1 MALPRA
7 VPADPTGPPPAE
19 PQAIRACLPSTLA
32 AEFDREWE
40 IVLDR
45 VKESQDLTIL
55 HELLNKWR
63 HTAYME
69 MRDPGSYDR
78 MLAKAEQIQRTGHNP
93 AAGSFAD
100 MQALLRARLAQ

>member
-1 MALPRA
+1 MASPSA

-19 PQAIRACLPSTLA
+19 PQVIRACLSPTLA
-32 AEFDREWE
+32 AEFDHEWE
-40 IVLDR
+40 VVLDR
-45 VKESQDLTIL
+45 VKKSKDLTSL

-69 MRDPGSYDR
+69 MRDHGSYHR

-93 AAGSFAD
+93 AAASFAD
-100 MQALLRARLAQ
+100 MQALLKERLAR